1 MSNPAFTAKNL
12 AIITGG
18 ASGIGLAAAK
28 AFASK
33 FGMHVAIGDNSGAVE
48 ESVKAI
54 QSQAKE
60 GVKVWG
66 GKVDVSD
73 LQSVESFRNQI
84 QT

>member
-1 MSNPAFTAKNL
+1 MTHAAFSAKNL
-12 AIITGG
+12 AVITGG

-28 AFASK
+28 AFASR
-33 FGMHVAIGDNSGAVE
+33 FGMHVAIGDNSGAIE
-48 ESVKAI
+48 ESVKEI

-73 LQSVESFRNQI
+73 KQSVESFKNQI